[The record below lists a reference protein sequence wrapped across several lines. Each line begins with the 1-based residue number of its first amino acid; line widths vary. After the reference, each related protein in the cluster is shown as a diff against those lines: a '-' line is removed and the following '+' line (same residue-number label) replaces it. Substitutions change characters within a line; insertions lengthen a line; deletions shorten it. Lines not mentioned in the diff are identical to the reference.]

1 MTKNS
6 VAFVLVLLLS
16 GRAAVAA
23 SSWADN
29 FKMLDTDGSGTISR
43 SEWDANSG
51 KLDPTMNPT
60 LATMDTDNNNSV
72 DTDEWAA
79 AEGMKKAIGNNCR
92 EATSSWCPCRTI
104 LKSRSVRSPISA

>member
-6 VAFVLVLLLS
+6 VAFILVLLLS
-16 GRAAVAA
+16 GTAAVAA

-29 FKMLDTDGSGTISR
+29 FTMLDTDGSGTISR

-60 LATMDTDNNNSV
+60 LQTMDTDNSNSV
-72 DTDEWAA
+72 GAAEWAA
-79 AEGMKKAIGNNCR
+79 AEGMKTAIGNNCK
-92 EATSSWCPCRTI
+92 ESTSSWCPCQNHPEKPECQ
-104 LKSRSVRSPISA
+104 KSN